1 VHEARE
7 EAARAA
13 EPALAQRAVDEEP
26 EQVQDLR
33 PVLLTHRP
41 AVAEAPAQDRD
52 V

>member
-33 PVLLTHRP
+33 PVREQHRP